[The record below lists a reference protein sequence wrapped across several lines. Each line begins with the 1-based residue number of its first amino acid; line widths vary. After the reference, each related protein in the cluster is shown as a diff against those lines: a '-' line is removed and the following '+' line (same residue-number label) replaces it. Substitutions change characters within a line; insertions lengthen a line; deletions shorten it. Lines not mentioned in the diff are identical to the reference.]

1 MAKEVLTPE
10 EVAAKKVRRSNG
22 WTRFWAIV
30 LALVLVGGSTVF
42 AKTQADKANEET
54 AKKQAELASQRAESV
69 NNTVGGGSQ
78 SFDGA
83 GDSASAGDDAAAP
96 ASSEAEDAVKAINAA
111 TAEAANAGYDWV
123 RTSKY
128 TQPINV
134 GNATDTLNKV
144 IHMVDKNANLDSV
157 VGGFIGIGEKSA
169 TVAKGGK
176 PAAEQIG
183 YHGESYQ
190 LKATKLQAS
199 DLKDLKV
206 DGKTYTFS
214 LADVTTLKKD
224 GSTGLNRLTDDIVT
238 QEEIDAEIQAQVS
251 VVTVN
256 NLNGK
261 YSNIKVTVVL
271 TEDGKLEK
279 MTYAYDAT
287 VNELALKALGIPI
300 TGTGAM
306 HTEATYS
313 NFVY

>member
-1 MAKEVLTPE
+1 MAKKDSVLTPE
-10 EVAAKKVRRSNG
+10 ER
-22 WTRFWAIV
+22 
-30 LALVLVGGSTVF
+30 L
-42 AKTQADKANEET
+42 E
-54 AKKQAELASQRAESV
+54 RAERKKEKRKIFGETFLKAAALFLAVVFVYSV
-69 NNTVGGGSQ
+69 TYVAFGQGRTIYQAVNVDAGQITVGGGS
-78 SFDGA
+78 SSGSGSSGSGA
-83 GDSASAGDDAAAP
+83 SSSDDAAAP

-169 TVAKGGK
+169 TIAKGGK

-214 LADVTTLKKD
+214 LADITTLKKD

-287 VNELALKALGIPI
+287 VNELSLKALGIPI